1 MKKNT
6 GEEGKG
12 EAIGEMGGD
21 GRREGERQMERAKS
35 RREVHRGCSLRW
47 GSRWNHTAFSVDTCH
62 TAWCTDSPAP
72 PPVSAAPSVAPP
84 APAVPSLH
92 RLQHT
97 KSRMEEN
104 SYKHRQ

>member
-12 EAIGEMGGD
+12 EAVGEMGGD
-21 GRREGERQMERAKS
+21 GRRKGERKWNEQNQDGKCKG
-35 RREVHRGCSLRW
+35 GCSLRW
-47 GSRWNHTAFSVDTCH
+47 ESRWNHTASSVDTCH
-62 TAWCTDSPAP
+62 TAWRTDSPAP
-72 PPVSAAPSVAPP
+72 PPVYAAPSVAPP